1 MLHFFQ
7 KLTKVSLGFARRTST
22 LAVHLSLPSMSEI
35 KNIVFDL
42 GNVLLDLNLDKTE
55 TAFRE
60 LLQEEFENAY
70 LKYESNRLFER
81 LEVGRI
87 SPFEFVNG
95 MRSAAEVPIT
105 DDEVIDGWNALLGE
119 MPKSRIDFL
128 KEMGKKYNI
137 YLLSNTNAIHMMWLD
152 EYLKEHYQMSIQD
165 FTQLFKKHYFSFQLQ
180 MRKPDADIYK
190 HLIEDSGINPAESLF
205 VDDREDNIKTARACG
220 FQTYLHDPRMN
231 IASVL
236 PNELK

>member
-1 MLHFFQ
+1 
-7 KLTKVSLGFARRTST
+7 
-22 LAVHLSLPSMSEI
+22 MSEI

-60 LLQEEFENAY
+60 LLQEEFETAY

-81 LEVGRI
+81 LEIGRI
-87 SPFEFVNG
+87 SPFEFIKG
-95 MRSAAEVPIT
+95 MRSATEVPIT
-105 DDEVIDGWNALLGE
+105 DDDVIDGWNALLVE

-128 KEMGKKYNI
+128 KEIGQKYNI

-152 EYLKEHYQMSIQD
+152 EYLQEHHGMSIQA
-165 FTQLFKKHYFSFQLQ
+165 FTQLFKKHYFSFQIQ
-180 MRKPDADIYK
+180 MRKPDIDIYQYV
-190 HLIEDSGINPAESLF
+190 IQDSGINPAESLL
-205 VDDREDNIKTARACG
+205 VDDREDNIKTAKDCG

-231 IASVL
+231 IAAVL
-236 PNELK
+236 PQELR

>member
-1 MLHFFQ
+1 
-7 KLTKVSLGFARRTST
+7 
-22 LAVHLSLPSMSEI
+22 MSEI

-60 LLQEEFENAY
+60 LLQEEFETAY

-87 SPFEFVNG
+87 SPFEFIKG
-95 MRSAAEVPIT
+95 MRSATEFPIT
-105 DDEVIDGWNALLGE
+105 DDEVIDGWNALLGD
-119 MPKSRIDFL
+119 MPQSRIDFL
-128 KEMGKKYNI
+128 KELGQNYNI

-152 EYLKEHYQMSIQD
+152 EYLQEHYEMSIQD
-165 FTQLFKKHYFSFQLQ
+165 FTKLFKKHYFSFQVQ
-180 MRKPDADIYK
+180 MRKPDVDIYE
-190 HLIEDSGINPAESLF
+190 HVIQDSGIDPAVSLF
-205 VDDREDNIKTARACG
+205 IDDREDNIRTAKACG

-236 PNELK
+236 SKELK